1 MGSSKLVIGEGSDG
15 SNSQSCSAR
24 FRMPDIS
31 VRFVLYSI
39 FVQLYLQTYPIFV
52 LLLDKNKISDRG
64 VAAYTLS
71 RHGVHIDRLK
81 KNEKKCIITFS
92 SLIKSV

>member
-1 MGSSKLVIGEGSDG
+1 M
-15 SNSQSCSAR
+15 
-24 FRMPDIS
+24 
-31 VRFVLYSI
+31 RFVLYSI

-81 KNEKKCIITFS
+81 KNEKKCIVTFT
-92 SLIKSV
+92 SLIKSI